1 MGFVPIGKI
10 AFEILYYIYII
21 LLYLHITGIQ
31 YEMINRKC
39 EFFVQ
44 ATLKGEDDPLHLTRS
59 GEHLRLLDIVEL
71 IITVELAVILG

>member
-1 MGFVPIGKI
+1 
-10 AFEILYYIYII
+10 
-21 LLYLHITGIQ
+21 
-31 YEMINRKC
+31 MINRKC